1 MKFHWTNRHTSYLC
15 LGLLALIGGVLL
27 YFKVRRFRHYIK
39 EDIEQATPE
48 TPNNMEQPAVAY
60 DTSVRGYRNNNPL
73 NIRISSNN
81 WKGEIKP
88 SADGSFCQFTTMAYG
103 FRAAMVCIRTY
114 IRKYDLRT
122 LQEIINRWAPWDDGN
137 NPSRYAQKVIDTWPD
152 VFPTKETTV
161 DYTNKEQMCKL
172 VYAMAIVENGSEP
185 VMNDCTKAFDMI

>member
-27 YFKVRRFRHYIK
+27 YFKVRRFRHYIN
-39 EDIEQATPE
+39 EEIEQATPE

-88 SADGSFCQFTTMAYG
+88 SADGSFCQFTTSLVLISDSFFFPRNGRIFVRMIFSFVFQVVSLTLG
-103 FRAAMVCIRTY
+103 
-114 IRKYDLRT
+114 LR
-122 LQEIINRWAPWDDGN
+122 
-137 NPSRYAQKVIDTWPD
+137 S
-152 VFPTKETTV
+152 
-161 DYTNKEQMCKL
+161 
-172 VYAMAIVENGSEP
+172 SS
-185 VMNDCTKAFDMI
+185 